1 MCGVD
6 ICPVH
11 TRTDVKD
18 PVEANVPA
26 RAITYVGEYAVA
38 TLDNPEFGSPMAA
51 LKLLLGGEVTPPDMF
66 MHLVVKVGSGALGD
80 VLDRDEMMEATVFR
94 QTFLAPDDERL
105 DETAFS
111 GLATGDSTEFNAKL
125 TEIMHEAHE
134 MVLSSVKDGTIP
146 A

>member
-11 TRTDVKD
+11 TRTDSKE
-18 PVEANVPA
+18 PVEPNVPA
-26 RAITYVGEYAVA
+26 RAITYHGDYAVA
-38 TLDNPEFGSPMAA
+38 TLDNPEFGSPVTM
-51 LKLLLGGEVTPPDMF
+51 LKAMFSPEPVKAPGMF
-66 MHLVVKVGSGALGD
+66 MHLVVKVGSGSLGD

-94 QTFLAPDDERL
+94 QTFLGSEDDRLTDVMDDE
-105 DETAFS
+105 
-111 GLATGDSTEFNAKL
+111 TGKLFNARL

-134 MVLSSVKDGTIP
+134 MVLSSVKEGVI